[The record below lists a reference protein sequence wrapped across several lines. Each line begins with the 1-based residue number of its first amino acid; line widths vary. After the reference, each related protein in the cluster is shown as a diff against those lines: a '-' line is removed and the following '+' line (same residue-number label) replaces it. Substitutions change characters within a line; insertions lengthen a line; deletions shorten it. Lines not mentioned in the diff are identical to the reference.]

1 MATLSLFMPRLPL
14 AFTHITPLKNQR
26 QWYMGS
32 IQWGIKHNDTNK
44 RKASIEHVSGL
55 GLSSDLVFGSG
66 GRAMLEHPLV

>member
-1 MATLSLFMPRLPL
+1 
-14 AFTHITPLKNQR
+14 
-26 QWYMGS
+26 MGS